1 MFQWNHAT
9 KLNGKIGVSVPQLCL
24 KGSVHPSTFKS
35 ANLVPQLL
43 FSGQAH
49 PYAYVALHDGMG
61 LMRKVIL
68 PLNISSSHFLPL
80 KLETCTYIFCELIA
94 MFLTCGML
102 MLVACLL
109 REIGFGGT
117 TSS

>member
-1 MFQWNHAT
+1 VFQWNHAT

-49 PYAYVALHDGMG
+49 PYAYVALHDGMR
-61 LMRKVIL
+61 LMRKVIFT
-68 PLNISSSHFLPL
+68 PKYFFFSFSSSQVGDLHIHFL
-80 KLETCTYIFCELIA
+80 
-94 MFLTCGML
+94 
-102 MLVACLL
+102 
-109 REIGFGGT
+109 
-117 TSS
+117 